1 MRGIQT
7 FLFGTVT
14 FFMLDSII
22 PDFRVTVE
30 ADKSIFVGGISL
42 AITYVVYKSMYMYY
56 YLE

>member
-7 FLFGTVT
+7 FLFGTVA

-30 ADKSIFVGGISL
+30 ADKSIFVGGI
-42 AITYVVYKSMYMYY
+42 
-56 YLE
+56 